1 MAANYCQSE
10 KEARALAASHPGIL
24 AVQADVADRG
34 QVDRM
39 TKEVLHQFGHI
50 DVLINNAGIA
60 QQKLFTDVTETE
72 WERLFS
78 VNVTGVFHCCQA
90 VLPGMIRRQ
99 RGKILNLSSIWGMTG
114 ASCEV
119 AYSAAKGADIAFT
132 KALAQEVGPSGI
144 QVNCVAPGVIE
155 TEMNGNLSAETLGR
169 PAGRNAS
176 GRAGQALRCG
186 GSHRVSGFGR
196 SRFYYGAGAGPQRRH
211 GALTGWKGSTRH
223 EIFSISAP
231 LGSDFRV
238 FFTGCSQE
246 PLFTPLE
253 SSVPESSVSSQPP
266 ESPAPQESSLPESS
280 EELPAADPYLGAAVP
295 ESEPLD
301 ESYFDDAVFVGDS
314 LTYGLGAYQVLD
326 AGKVIAH
333 TGINPQTILTKS
345 CIEQPGRLHPNRPGG
360 SQGRRAS

>member
-1 MAANYCQSE
+1 MPSTVLITGASRGIGAAAARLFAQKGWKVAANYCQSE

-119 AYSAAKGADIAFT
+119 AYSAAKAAVIGLS
-132 KALAQEVGPSGI
+132 KALAKEVGPSGI
-144 QVNCVAPGVIE
+144 TVNCVAPGVIDTQMNAALDDE
-155 TEMNGNLSAETLGR
+155 T
-169 PAGRNAS
+169 
-176 GRAGQALRCG
+176 RAGLREE
-186 GSHRVSGFGR
+186 
-196 SRFYYGAGAGPQRRH
+196 
-211 GALTGWKGSTRH
+211 T
-223 EIFSISAP
+223 P
-231 LGSDFRV
+231 LGVLGKPEDVANLLFFLASEQADFI
-238 FFTGCSQE
+238 TGQ
-246 PLFTPLE
+246 
-253 SSVPESSVSSQPP
+253 VI
-266 ESPAPQESSLPESS
+266 SPN
-280 EELPAADPYLGAAVP
+280 GG
-295 ESEPLD
+295 
-301 ESYFDDAVFVGDS
+301 FVI
-314 LTYGLGAYQVLD
+314 V
-326 AGKVIAH
+326 
-333 TGINPQTILTKS
+333 
-345 CIEQPGRLHPNRPGG
+345 
-360 SQGRRAS
+360 

>member
-1 MAANYCQSE
+1 MPSTVLITGASRGIGAAAARLFAQKGWQVAANYCQSE

-119 AYSAAKGADIAFT
+119 AYSAAKAAVIRAFEGAGQGGGAQRHHRQLCGPRRHRHTDERRFGRRNPRGSAGGN
-132 KALAQEVGPSGI
+132 ALRG
-144 QVNCVAPGVIE
+144 
-155 TEMNGNLSAETLGR
+155 
-169 PAGRNAS
+169 
-176 GRAGQALRCG
+176 AGQARGRGESPFLPGERTG
-186 GSHRVSGFGR
+186 GFHHRPGHQS
-196 SRFYYGAGAGPQRRH
+196 QRRLCH
-211 GALTGWKGSTRH
+211 CVTDRSTPFWMICR
-223 EIFSISAP
+223 
-231 LGSDFRV
+231 D
-238 FFTGCSQE
+238 
-246 PLFTPLE
+246 
-253 SSVPESSVSSQPP
+253 
-266 ESPAPQESSLPESS
+266 
-280 EELPAADPYLGAAVP
+280 
-295 ESEPLD
+295 
-301 ESYFDDAVFVGDS
+301 
-314 LTYGLGAYQVLD
+314 
-326 AGKVIAH
+326 
-333 TGINPQTILTKS
+333 
-345 CIEQPGRLHPNRPGG
+345 
-360 SQGRRAS
+360 

>member
-1 MAANYCQSE
+1 MPSTVLITGASRGIGAAAARLFAQKGWQVAANYCQSE

-119 AYSAAKGADIAFT
+119 AYSAAKAAVIGLS
-132 KALAQEVGPSGI
+132 KALAKEVGPSGI
-144 QVNCVAPGVIE
+144 TVNCVAPGVIDTQMNAALDDE
-155 TEMNGNLSAETLGR
+155 T
-169 PAGRNAS
+169 
-176 GRAGQALRCG
+176 RAGLREE
-186 GSHRVSGFGR
+186 
-196 SRFYYGAGAGPQRRH
+196 
-211 GALTGWKGSTRH
+211 T
-223 EIFSISAP
+223 P
-231 LGSDFRV
+231 LGVLGKPEDVANLLFFLASEQADFI
-238 FFTGCSQE
+238 TGQ
-246 PLFTPLE
+246 
-253 SSVPESSVSSQPP
+253 VI
-266 ESPAPQESSLPESS
+266 SPN
-280 EELPAADPYLGAAVP
+280 GG
-295 ESEPLD
+295 
-301 ESYFDDAVFVGDS
+301 FVI
-314 LTYGLGAYQVLD
+314 V
-326 AGKVIAH
+326 
-333 TGINPQTILTKS
+333 
-345 CIEQPGRLHPNRPGG
+345 
-360 SQGRRAS
+360 